1 MALELANRSSDL
13 RRRNS
18 IDKDSLRSLPS
29 IDELM
34 SRLGVSER
42 PFSTFESLIEQYVPG
57 SSEWILFDE
66 RFRLFLENKSTKP
79 SILHIDGNPGSGKSI
94 LASFLIQY
102 LEQQGLS
109 TQFWYFRFD
118 DQFKRSIRQCL
129 LSIAFQM
136 LQSFPEYSHR
146 LLAIA
151 SSIETVAR
159 SDIRSLWQKLFVN
172 ILDKLGD
179 HDPIYWVIDA
189 VDESESAQTF
199 LSVFGSLKTLK
210 FPLRIIIL
218 TRPQTTTK
226 HFDRLRASLPAHMI
240 SQMSMTTPDE
250 SLRLFI
256 ANELQFTPWEDDL
269 KETIT
274 TTLLVRSQGNFLW
287 LSLIIK
293 DLINCDTVE
302 ELEQALEEV
311 PSEIIGIYERIEKS
325 VIKDLKKSDAPLV
338 QAILFWIVCSER
350 QLTEDELKEGLRPTF
365 SVLNLQHTISRL
377 CSDFVAIDKRG
388 NISLVHYT
396 AREFLTKSSTSIL
409 AVRPDKAHTFILNKC
424 LGVLTDQRFRL
435 RLRSQGC
442 VGFLRYCC
450 LSWSHH
456 MARSDTDGHSNGNIR
471 VIASFFKNV
480 ACLAWIEAVAT
491 TGYLQVFTQ
500 TAKALNSFLETA
512 RRLNHN
518 ENPLTIPI
526 LDLELLGNWS
536 TELVRIVGKFGMHLL
551 QYPSCIHTLV
561 PLFCPPESAI
571 GRQFPAI
578 SAKITGISKTGWDDS
593 LAKFNVGPGQRP
605 KAIFALDSSFGIL
618 SSDKSVHLYDA
629 STFQEMRKFRHDEII
644 VAAQFNYDGSMLATC
659 GPKSIKVW
667 ETLTGRVVHVYSN
680 PMNMKAMAV
689 SFSRDSSEIMVCCV
703 DSKLRRQFLAD
714 PQDWMEVHWQNLDQT
729 SASLGRGG
737 TPNCVSFSPDGTKI
751 AIAYRT
757 APLSVW
763 DTETGNLIGR
773 SESNH
778 ARKNLRHENKDY
790 PARLTWNSVTE
801 HVLGI
806 TMSGKLFKW
815 YPLDAEQEDIPLD
828 SSYFASEIACSADG
842 RVIVTAQRDGSLKI
856 FNFENL
862 SMLYDLTCISR
873 VTSLAMSPDGR
884 RIYDL
889 RQSACNIWE
898 PNALIRMA
906 EQDEKS
912 SDAASSHYDNS
923 VTFSLASEASA
934 VILDPITALSAD
946 SKNGA
951 YAFGNDGSTVKFV
964 SSPGGDEAL
973 EFSCGILGITCVSV
987 SGDGGCIAAASL
999 DRQVV
1004 VRRVTADGQLEPQP
1018 ALSIK
1023 STSPVLQLLL
1033 DMDGNYLIVRY
1044 TGSVD
1049 TYSVPNKCLVSSAEA
1064 SPLPW
1069 MWLRHPVRS
1078 DTLLSLT
1085 KSSLGSHN
1093 ISDPAKANHWAIEP
1107 PTTEG
1112 DDDIFEAPSLAR
1124 RPSTLLPVDTS
1135 GIEAPNGV
1143 WVSPNHANLLLQ
1155 LSKTTESQ
1163 DTHEIRFLL
1172 LDISGILATDSGPET
1187 ADAKILARSLPTPI
1201 LNLMERPL
1209 GFTHEGVEIKRSSS
1223 AKVPTLRMIHQSNLG
1238 QGPGEQQQ
1246 QNCALAFLDREF
1258 WVRSWSLNDVEGTAS
1273 RRHFFLPRDWINL
1286 DCLHLA
1292 QVTADGR
1299 FLCPR
1304 NGEVAVVHNGLSSVF
1319 LADQG

>member
-1 MALELANRSSDL
+1 
-13 RRRNS
+13 
-18 IDKDSLRSLPS
+18 
-29 IDELM
+29 M

-42 PFSTFESLIEQYVPG
+42 PFSTFEALIEQYVPG
-57 SSEWILFDE
+57 SSDWILSDE
-66 RFRLFLENKSTKP
+66 RFRLFLENKSTRP

-109 TQFWYFRFD
+109 VQFWYFRFD

-129 LSIAFQM
+129 MSIAFQIM
-136 LQSFPEYSHR
+136 QSFPEYSHR
-146 LLAIA
+146 LMAIA

-172 ILDKLGD
+172 ILDKLGG

-199 LSVFGSLKTLK
+199 LSVFGSLNTLK

-226 HFDRLRASLPAHMI
+226 YFDRLKAALPATMI
-240 SQMSMTTPDE
+240 SQMSMATPDE
-250 SLRLFI
+250 SLRLVI

-274 TTLLVRSQGNFLW
+274 TTLLGRSQGNFLW

-302 ELEQALEEV
+302 ELEQALEEI

-350 QLTEDELKEGLRPTF
+350 QLTEDELKEALRPKF

-377 CSDFVAIDKRG
+377 CSDFVAVDKRG

-409 AVRPDKAHTFILNKC
+409 AVRPDRAHTFIFDKC
-424 LGVLTDQRFRL
+424 LSVLTDSRFRL

-456 MARSDTDGHSNGNIR
+456 MARSDVDGHSNSKIR
-471 VIASFFKNV
+471 AIASFFKNV
-480 ACLAWIEAVAT
+480 ACLAWVEAVAT
-491 TGYLQVFTQ
+491 TGCLQVFTQ
-500 TAKALNSFLETA
+500 TAKALNSFLETG
-512 RRLNHN
+512 RRLNQD

-536 TELVRIVGKFGMHLL
+536 TELVRIVGKFGTHLL

-571 GRQFPAI
+571 GRQFPAT
-578 SAKITGISKTGWDDS
+578 SARITGISKTGWDDS
-593 LAKFNVGPGQRP
+593 LAKFSVGSGQRP
-605 KAIFALDSSFGIL
+605 KAILALDNSFGIV
-618 SSDKSVHLYDA
+618 SSDKSVHLYNA
-629 STFQEMRKFRHDEII
+629 STFQETRKFHHEEIL

-667 ETLTGRVVHVYSN
+667 ETMTGRIVHSYSN

-689 SFSRDSSEIMVCCV
+689 SFSRDSSEIVVCCV

-714 PQDWMEVHWQNLDQT
+714 PESWVQVHWQNWDQT
-729 SASLGRGG
+729 AASLGRGG

-751 AIAYRT
+751 VIAYRT
-757 APLSVW
+757 APVSVW

-773 SESNH
+773 SESKH

-790 PARLTWNSVTE
+790 AARLTWNLVTE

-815 YPLDAEQEDIPLD
+815 YPLDPDQEDIPVD

-842 RVIVTAQRDGSLKI
+842 RLIVTAQRDGSLKI

-862 SMLYDLTCISR
+862 SLLYDLTCMTR

-889 RQSACNIWE
+889 RQSACNVWE

-934 VILDPITALSAD
+934 VILDPVTALAVSPD
-946 SKNGA
+946 PKSSA
-951 YAFGNDGSTVKFV
+951 YAFGNDGSTVKFK
-964 SSPGGDEAL
+964 SSLNRDEAL
-973 EFSCGILGITCVSV
+973 EFTCGILGITCVSV
-987 SGDGGCIAAASL
+987 SGDGSCVAAASL
-999 DRQVV
+999 DRQIE
-1004 VRRVTADGQLEPQP
+1004 VRRVTANGQLQYQ
-1018 ALSIK
+1018 AVLSIR
-1023 STSPVLQLLL
+1023 STNTVLQLLL
-1033 DMDGNYLIVRY
+1033 DMNGSYLVVRY
-1044 TGSVD
+1044 PDSVD
-1049 TYSVPNKCLVSSAEA
+1049 TWSVSNKCLVSSAVA
-1064 SPLPW
+1064 GLLPW
-1069 MWLRHPVRS
+1069 TWLRHPVRS
-1078 DTLLSLT
+1078 DTLLSIT
-1085 KSSLGSHN
+1085 KSCLQSHN
-1093 ISDPAKANHWAIEP
+1093 IPDFSIAKKWKIETT
-1107 PTTEG
+1107 TTEG
-1112 DDDIFEAPSLAR
+1112 DDDIEGLSIFR
-1124 RPSTLLPVDTS
+1124 RPSTLLPLEPR
-1135 GIEAPNGV
+1135 GIETPDEV

-1155 LSKTTESQ
+1155 LSKVTETQ
-1163 DTHEIRFLL
+1163 DTHEVRFIL
-1172 LDISGILATDSGPET
+1172 LDISGLLAADSEPE
-1187 ADAKILARSLPTPI
+1187 AGDAKILACSLPKPI
-1201 LNLMERPL
+1201 LDLMERPL

-1223 AKVPTLRMIHQSNLG
+1223 ATVPTLRVIHQPTPG
-1238 QGPGEQQQ
+1238 QGQGEQ
-1246 QNCALAFLDREF
+1246 QNCALAFLDRDF
-1258 WVRSWSLNDVEGTAS
+1258 WVRTWSLDDVEGTAS

-1319 LADQG
+1319 LTDQG